1 MISRRIVP
9 VCMGLH
15 YYWIVYYKD
24 FKYFG
29 AASSNYVGTDRE
41 ADSILTLNVDVMWP
55 HRRPRGIQCSWFDS
69 RSGVQ
74 SRVLHHWMPLT
85 IDLRDYL
92 NKVWCGTRMPLTGL
106 WPQISIV
113 SPKVWTCVISYFTG
127 WATIPLLMHRD
138 CIQVIVKTLRQLH
151 VRSRSVMDYVSSG
164 HWSLCVP
171 SSLVCNIWT
180 MLSAKLS
187 DSTIA
192 I

>member
-1 MISRRIVP
+1 M
-9 VCMGLH
+9 
-15 YYWIVYYKD
+15 YYKD

-127 WATIPLLMHRD
+127 WATIPLLIHRD
-138 CIQVIVKTLRQLH
+138 CIQVTNGCQDSEATPCSLEISDGLCFE
-151 VRSRSVMDYVSSG
+151 
-164 HWSLCVP
+164 WSLII
-171 SSLVCNIWT
+171 VC
-180 MLSAKLS
+180 S
-187 DSTIA
+187 
-192 I
+192 

>member
-1 MISRRIVP
+1 M
-9 VCMGLH
+9 
-15 YYWIVYYKD
+15 YYKD

-113 SPKVWTCVISYFTG
+113 SPKVWTCVIIKLLHRLGYHTAFNTQRLYPSDCQDSE
-127 WATIPLLMHRD
+127 ATPCSLEISDGL
-138 CIQVIVKTLRQLH
+138 CFK
-151 VRSRSVMDYVSSG
+151 
-164 HWSLCVP
+164 WSLII
-171 SSLVCNIWT
+171 VC
-180 MLSAKLS
+180 S
-187 DSTIA
+187 
-192 I
+192 